1 MGVCASNYKMAD
13 RSTIEGQINSTKVIM
28 YSKSSCPFCTTAK
41 GVFAQMNVDYT
52 LVELNQVPNGSAIQN
67 TLAEITRQR
76 TVPNIFIGGQ
86 HVGGCS
92 ELQAG
97 VSNGSVQNKLEAAGV
112 PFKS

>member
-1 MGVCASNYKMAD
+1 MAD
-13 RSTIEGQINSTKVIM
+13 RATIEGQINSTKVIM
-28 YSKSSCPFCTTAK
+28 YSKSSCPFCSTAK
-41 GVFAQMNVDYT
+41 QVFAQMNVDYT

-97 VSNGSVQNKLEAAGV
+97 VGNGSVQNKLEQAGV
-112 PFKS
+112 PFTR